1 MAIGILGEKEVS
13 GWAQTR
19 LSCLLREVDVR
30 AASIEEHERNS
41 LQVLSLTKNK
51 GLVPQTERFRK
62 RIATEDV
69 SRYKVVRKGWIVYNP
84 YVIWEGA
91 VHALTE
97 YEAGLVS
104 PAYLVWETTER
115 DDGFLDFLLRTPVL
129 IAEYD
134 RLCAG
139 AVNRRRSI
147 RKIDFMNIEIALPS
161 LEERRAIA
169 RVLHAIQNAKQ
180 TTERVIDATLE
191 LKKSLMRY
199 LFMYGP
205 VPMDEADNVTLKET
219 EIGCIPE
226 NWGVCR
232 LGDVCGVRYG
242 LGQPPGIDSDGVP
255 MLRATNIKRG
265 RIDENGLLRVKRA
278 AIPQNRNPYLKCGD
292 ILVVRSGA
300 YTGDVAMITEQWEGC
315 IAGYDLVVSP
325 GKAMD
330 AKCCSYNLLSEQAQR
345 YFRSQRDRSAQP
357 HLNRGQLENTLIPL
371 ADIGEQH
378 KIANILDAFDTKL
391 ASEEAYMSA
400 LSQLFESLLHRLMTG
415 RIRLPEFAGG
425 D

>member
-1 MAIGILGEKEVS
+1 
-13 GWAQTR
+13 
-19 LSCLLREVDVR
+19 
-30 AASIEEHERNS
+30 
-41 LQVLSLTKNK
+41 
-51 GLVPQTERFRK
+51 
-62 RIATEDV
+62 
-69 SRYKVVRKGWIVYNP
+69 
-84 YVIWEGA
+84 
-91 VHALTE
+91 
-97 YEAGLVS
+97 
-104 PAYLVWETTER
+104 
-115 DDGFLDFLLRTPVL
+115 
-129 IAEYD
+129 
-134 RLCAG
+134 
-139 AVNRRRSI
+139 
-147 RKIDFMNIEIALPS
+147 
-161 LEERRAIA
+161 
-169 RVLHAIQNAKQ
+169 
-180 TTERVIDATLE
+180 
-191 LKKSLMRY
+191 
-199 LFMYGP
+199 
-205 VPMDEADNVTLKET
+205 
-219 EIGCIPE
+219 
-226 NWGVCR
+226 
-232 LGDVCGVRYG
+232 
-242 LGQPPGIDSDGVP
+242 